1 MEGFLKEVQRVWDA
15 EWDRVYGASK
25 RGERMRSHHPKVQL
39 VEYTG
44 GKVALLL
51 SSVGMSCFAALAAVA
66 WCGMLAV
73 AVLPAGVAAGAHAA
87 SSAAAKSASAAAAAA
102 KGAVSSPG
110 AA

>member
-15 EWDRVYGASK
+15 EWERVYGASK

-51 SSVGMSCFAALAAVA
+51 SDLCCGRHRISGCEIDSTATAGERRATARRPSSHLAF
-66 WCGMLAV
+66 L
-73 AVLPAGVAAGAHAA
+73 
-87 SSAAAKSASAAAAAA
+87 
-102 KGAVSSPG
+102 
-110 AA
+110 